1 MGLSENDGK
10 KITPI
15 EWLIIMSLLKWPYN
29 WGSLIFRQ
37 IHSKFGHLGCLFH
50 RNDAY
55 LLPHTTPHE
64 GQHGLHENLTHWTV
78 VDGLML

>member
-37 IHSKFGHLGCLFH
+37 IHIRLLRPNLMGIPWFG
-50 RNDAY
+50 ASSQW
-55 LLPHTTPHE
+55 LPSSRL
-64 GQHGLHENLTHWTV
+64 HGWKILQQNLT
-78 VDGLML
+78 G

>member
-1 MGLSENDGK
+1 MVLSPTCPHDSHDND
-10 KITPI
+10 
-15 EWLIIMSLLKWPYN
+15 SLVTLCN
-29 WGSLIFRQ
+29 FEVSLIFRQ

-78 VDGLML
+78 VDGLMLDALKL